1 MDDWLIDDD
10 RLSIERKSI
19 LPGAGFFTPDSVEEE
34 QAEREAAEALTGA
47 GAVVIA
53 DPDADGLACVALVR
67 EAFGEGALVP
77 AGPHEIEE
85 ALDRADS
92 IIDDVLTL
100 ARDNTTITDSKP
112 VDITAV
118 VEDAWENV
126 RTQTATLEIEDECI
140 VTADP
145 SQVTRLFENLF
156 RNAVEHGDGDVTVRV
171 GRLADAGFYV
181 ADDGPGIPP
190 EEREKVFEWAYSLG
204 GHGTG
209 FGLAIVR
216 QIAEAHGWAIAVT
229 ESEGVGARFEFRG
242 VDIGNTSA

>member
-1 MDDWLIDDD
+1 
-10 RLSIERKSI
+10 
-19 LPGAGFFTPDSVEEE
+19 
-34 QAEREAAEALTGA
+34 
-47 GAVVIA
+47 
-53 DPDADGLACVALVR
+53 
-67 EAFGEGALVP
+67 
-77 AGPHEIEE
+77 
-85 ALDRADS
+85 
-92 IIDDVLTL
+92 
-100 ARDNTTITDSKP
+100 
-112 VDITAV
+112 
-118 VEDAWENV
+118 
-126 RTQTATLEIEDECI
+126 

-156 RNAVEHGDGDVTVRV
+156 RNAVEHGSTSPRSQTHEDAVEHGSTSSQPKADNAVERGNGDVDVRV

-204 GHGTG
+204 GDDTG

-229 ESEGVGARFEFRG
+229 ESESGGARFEFRG